1 MNFLMLSI
9 KSLLN
14 PQPERRIPYPS
25 FPAPREKRKMAKDA
39 PVFRRGKIQGECR
52 YPPCEERDAELEKAH
67 RELSLR
73 PMGNIADYP
82 RHIPYA
88 SDKKTFQE
96 KTGRDSFHGM
106 CRLTCFDIHV

>member
-1 MNFLMLSI
+1 MLSI

-25 FPAPREKRKMAKDA
+25 FPASREKRKMAKDA

-106 CRLTCFDIHV
+106 CRSTCFDIQI